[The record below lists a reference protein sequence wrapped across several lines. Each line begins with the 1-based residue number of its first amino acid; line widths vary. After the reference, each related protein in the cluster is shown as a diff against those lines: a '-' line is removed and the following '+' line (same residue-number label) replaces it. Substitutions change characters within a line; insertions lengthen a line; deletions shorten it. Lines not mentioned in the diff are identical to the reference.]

1 MSYKTN
7 DPGKVRL
14 PVLPSEFRNQ
24 KPVID
29 TERSGTILDGYMT
42 IHWKYIFEKFGELRK
57 GDGKPLISKQ
67 FINWGSQD
75 HNNYLTLELAPDVRS
90 VELGPLNPDH
100 MYFVYVDVSFEGSP
114 KTVEKS
120 LNYFIEKDQLQM
132 FKDESRRPFKLKNV
146 VCRPD
151 SHDRNVFCQYKASF

>member
-1 MSYKTN
+1 
-7 DPGKVRL
+7 
-14 PVLPSEFRNQ
+14 
-24 KPVID
+24 
-29 TERSGTILDGYMT
+29 MT
-42 IHWKYIFEKFGELRK
+42 IHWKYVFEKFGELRK

-75 HNNYLTLELAPDVRS
+75 HNNYLTLELAPHVRS

-151 SHDRNVFCQYKASF
+151 SHDRNVFCQYKACF